1 MKVLLLLAS
10 ISIASSA
17 SSIGSSAAATE
28 QNSQTIVFVN
38 GSQMAI
44 QGYEVKGGTVQ
55 FTTLEGRLQ
64 SVPRSYVNLVA
75 TERANGGGGSSEPAA
90 APAPPPPPPAP
101 APPPPAAA
109 PAPVASEPEPE
120 PMPVEPIAPEPPI
133 AAPAPAPMPAS
144 PDMNIGGSPPPVWS
158 NDELHVSLVVPSTSW
173 RIEDMPPSFDV
184 AVALDNESTEARAT
198 LALIRQ
204 ELRGSKEF
212 QRVVS
217 DIETSIASAPGYQ
230 PVSAGAVDLA
240 PYQAHEFRFK
250 KNVGFVSVYNRLVV
264 VYSRDL
270 AYVLSLT
277 CPEAR
282 VPENESDFDALA
294 RGLVIKK
301 SRNDLAF

>member
-1 MKVLLLLAS
+1 MKVLLLVAS
-10 ISIASSA
+10 ISIASS
-17 SSIGSSAAATE
+17 STVATKQNAQNE
-28 QNSQTIVFVN
+28 QNAQTIVFVN
-38 GSQMAI
+38 GTSMAI
-44 QGYEVKGGTVQ
+44 QSYEVKGGTVQ

-64 SVPRSYVNLVA
+64 SVPRSYVDLVA

-90 APAPPPPPPAP
+90 APAPPPPPAP
-101 APPPPAAA
+101 APPPPAPA
-109 PAPVASEPEPE
+109 PAPVAAEPEPE
-120 PMPVEPIAPEPPI
+120 PMPVEPVAPEPPI
-133 AAPAPAPMPAS
+133 AAPEPAPMPAS
-144 PDMNIGGSPPPVWS
+144 PDMNVGGSPPPVWS
-158 NDELHVSLVVPSTSW
+158 NDELHVSLVVPSASW

-184 AVALDNESTEARAT
+184 AVALENEATEARAT

-204 ELRGSKEF
+204 ELRGRKEF

-230 PVSAGAVDLA
+230 PVSAGVVDLD
-240 PYQAHEFRFK
+240 PYQAQEFRFK

-277 CPEAR
+277 CPENR

-301 SRNDLAF
+301 SRNDLTF